1 MLVLLIILGVYV
13 FMDLLLITIFCVRH
27 KVNPF
32 TRLKQAFDMLFNKKN
47 IMLMKMMMMNITKK
61 KIICLNS

>member
-32 TRLKQAFDMLFNKKN
+32 TRLKQAFDMLFNKKKYYVDEN
-47 IMLMKMMMMNITKK
+47 DDDEYNEEEDYL
-61 KIICLNS
+61 S

>member
-32 TRLKQAFDMLFNKKN
+32 TRLKQAFDMLFNKKYYVDEN
-47 IMLMKMMMMNITKK
+47 DDDEYNEEEDYL
-61 KIICLNS
+61 S

>member
-13 FMDLLLITIFCVRH
+13 FMDLLLITIFCVRY

-32 TRLKQAFDMLFNKKN
+32 TRLKQAVVMLFNKNKYDDDEN
-47 IMLMKMMMMNITKK
+47 DDDKYNEEKDYL
-61 KIICLNS
+61 S